1 MKQKIMCITITEDI
15 DVAHASLE
23 ASDYAK
29 LIGFQKV
36 ARYMVSTAVSE
47 LARNIFRYAKKGKI
61 ILKAISKEEEKGI
74 EVIAEDNG
82 PGIPNIG
89 KAMEDRFST
98 GNSMGMGLPG
108 TKRLMDEFVIEEN
121 RPRGTKITIRK
132 WVR

>member
-1 MKQKIMCITITEDI
+1 MKKKTIRVAIVEDI

-23 ASDYAK
+23 ASVYAK
-29 LIGFQKV
+29 LIGFHKV
-36 ARYMVSTAVSE
+36 SQFMISTAVSE

-61 ILKAISKEEEKGI
+61 ILKAISNESEKGI

-82 PGIPNIG
+82 PGIPNVG

-98 GNSMGMGLPG
+98 GGSMGMGLPG
-108 TKRLMDEFVIEEN
+108 AKRLMDEFVIEKN